1 MKRGKVA
8 KQFRDYMRRMKSYVG
23 WQDPFKMQ
31 AAAPAKLARA
41 VRGLRPA
48 ELRRRPSPG
57 KWSVQEIVAHLA
69 DTELV
74 YGFRLRMMLAQPGCP
89 IQAYDQDKWA
99 KNLAYRRLPMK
110 RLLERVRLLREENL
124 RLLKS
129 VPRPWWN
136 RYGMHSER
144 GRESVKRTLLLL
156 AGHDVNHLN
165 QIRAIRRQFGW

>member
-1 MKRGKVA
+1 
-8 KQFRDYMRRMKSYVG
+8 
-23 WQDPFKMQ
+23 
-31 AAAPAKLARA
+31 
-41 VRGLRPA
+41 
-48 ELRRRPSPG
+48 
-57 KWSVQEIVAHLA
+57 
-69 DTELV
+69 
-74 YGFRLRMMLAQPGCP
+74 
-89 IQAYDQDKWA
+89 
-99 KNLAYRRLPMK
+99 MK